1 MLLNL
6 PIECIAYVLKYLLPS
21 NIALCRSVNRRLRA
35 IIDGSDLI
43 TYSFNLEKACMTDV
57 VTSPI
62 PVRQKLRDLLTSEAR
77 WKNGEPIMTAVN
89 RKVHAKTPDTRYRL
103 DSGVLIVYERG
114 GDTVLLEQ
122 LPGYDAQNRSRR
134 PIMGT
139 LELPGRRI
147 EYVSSSIAEHNA
159 IVIAGRCMQAR
170 PDCAHDPT
178 MHPIELDILDIS
190 TGKPHLEYH
199 QEQNFLNFFTDFDG
213 IFHSL
218 EISGS
223 IIVLTASGEDGVFVY
238 ITNWKRKT
246 GYNMIYSLP
255 EPVISGV
262 VFLTEHIIVLPR
274 IPEEDTEEPAT
285 LDIHD
290 VSGLTKDDDMQR
302 DALDKKIH
310 PLVTRLG
317 LPHLRSDELYYTS
330 FTGTSSALGTQS
342 QSCNAMMGRQ
352 PRFPLRSG
360 VDAQDGEH
368 WEGDDNT
375 GRGFHPNPQ
384 HAICAF
390 DFAIDDG
397 GIQERRTLIIHRR
410 SLLALVEADPS
421 RRFFGDPD
429 EMTEVDPI
437 PWADWGPAISTWLPP
452 IGLQDANS
460 RFLSPSHT
468 SGQRLA
474 LLLTPSV
481 VEGSSQEDFKDSRLD
496 SDKYLTVVDFNA
508 YRDSDMPR
516 NTPRQLPGS
525 ETSSLFAEP
534 ADGKLDYR
542 VVHVPLCLP
551 EGSPLPDD
559 CMIDE
564 ERIVALTFNKDDSKI
579 YTTTHVFG

>member
-1 MLLNL
+1 
-6 PIECIAYVLKYLLPS
+6 
-21 NIALCRSVNRRLRA
+21 
-35 IIDGSDLI
+35 
-43 TYSFNLEKACMTDV
+43 
-57 VTSPI
+57 
-62 PVRQKLRDLLTSEAR
+62 
-77 WKNGEPIMTAVN
+77 
-89 RKVHAKTPDTRYRL
+89 
-103 DSGVLIVYERG
+103 
-114 GDTVLLEQ
+114 
-122 LPGYDAQNRSRR
+122 
-134 PIMGT
+134 
-139 LELPGRRI
+139 
-147 EYVSSSIAEHNA
+147 
-159 IVIAGRCMQAR
+159 
-170 PDCAHDPT
+170 
-178 MHPIELDILDIS
+178 MHPIELHILDIS

-199 QEQNFLNFFTDFDG
+199 WEQYSLNFFTDFDG

-238 ITNWKRKT
+238 ITNWRRKT
-246 GYNMIYSLP
+246 GYNMIYTLP
-255 EPVISGV
+255 EPVTSGV

-302 DALDKKIH
+302 NALDKKIH
-310 PLVTRLG
+310 PLVKRLG

-330 FTGTSSALGTQS
+330 FTGTSSPLGTQS
-342 QSCNAMMGRQ
+342 QSFNAMMGRR
-352 PRFPLRSG
+352 PRFPVRSG

-368 WEGDDNT
+368 WEGDNNT

-384 HAICAF
+384 HTICAF
-390 DFAIDDG
+390 DVAIDDG
-397 GIQERRTLIIHRR
+397 GIQERRTLIIIHRR

-452 IGLQDANS
+452 VGFKDANS
-460 RFLSPSHT
+460 NFLSRSHT

-474 LLLTPSV
+474 LLLTPSA
-481 VEGSSQEDFKDSRLD
+481 VEGSSQEDFEDSRLD
-496 SDKYLTVVDFNA
+496 SDKYLTVVNFNA

-516 NTPRQLPGS
+516 NTLRQLPGS
-525 ETSSLFAEP
+525 KTSSLFAEP

-564 ERIVALTFNKDDSKI
+564 ERIVALTLNKDDSKI